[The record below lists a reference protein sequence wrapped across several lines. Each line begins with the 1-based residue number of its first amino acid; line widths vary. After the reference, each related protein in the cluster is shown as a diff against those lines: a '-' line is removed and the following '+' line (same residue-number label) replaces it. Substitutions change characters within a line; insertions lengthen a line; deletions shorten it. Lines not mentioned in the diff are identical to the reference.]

1 MKATVIMTLDV
12 EYDDPT
18 QVSDVVSVV
27 AGEVRCR
34 VVRNGA
40 RVTLDAAP
48 GAAWEALA
56 ASQYRVCLRFA
67 PYTAATAT
75 QHTVAAYVADPSTGT
90 LGGAD
95 APNRWAT

>member
-1 MKATVIMTLDV
+1 MRATVIMTIDV

-40 RVTLDAAP
+40 RVSAVHATMLQGDDPVASLRRAA
-48 GAAWEALA
+48 AEAQA
-56 ASQYRVCLRFA
+56 VTS
-67 PYTAATAT
+67 
-75 QHTVAAYVADPSTGT
+75 
-90 LGGAD
+90 
-95 APNRWAT
+95 